1 MADKLRTVRLYGT
14 LVGRFGREFKVVAGS
29 AAEAV
34 DALCYL
40 LPGFKQFLA
49 TAHGRGMKFA
59 VFYDRQNL
67 SEEQLKDPPGDAV
80 IRIAPVL
87 TGSKRNGVLQTIL
100 GVVLI
105 VVGVIGNIYGGWG
118 TPFIQAG
125 IGMVVGGVAQMLAP
139 SPKGQNGRED
149 PGNQP
154 SYAFSGPVN
163 TQAQG
168 HPVPAA
174 YGQTWTGSAV
184 ISAGIFAEDQ
194 Q

>member
-1 MADKLRTVRLYGT
+1 MADNLRTVRLYGT
-14 LVGRFGREFKVVAGS
+14 LVRRFGREFKVVAGS

-67 SEEQLKDPPGDAV
+67 TEEQLKDPPGDAV

-87 TGSKRNGVLQTIL
+87 TGSKRNGILQTIL
-100 GVVLI
+100 GIVLI
-105 VVGVIGNIYGGWG
+105 VVGVWFQQGWAVQLG
-118 TPFIQAG
+118 V
-125 IGMVVGGVAQMLAP
+125 GMVLGGVSQMLAP
-139 SPKGQNGRED
+139 SLKGPNSKED
-149 PGNQP
+149 PANQP

-168 HPVPAA
+168 HPVPVA
-174 YGQTWTGSAV
+174 YGTTWTGSAV